1 MSGERIFSNKDEN
14 VLTFKKIFL
23 EKKKKIEEEYTITKK
38 EIEENKKRQ
47 EQMREKTK
55 IMHVIKN
62 LKNIWE
68 KDLLAVPFFRELLK
82 NIEFCIEDSNLLSK
96 LEIY

>member
-1 MSGERIFSNKDEN
+1 
-14 VLTFKKIFL
+14 
-23 EKKKKIEEEYTITKK
+23 
-38 EIEENKKRQ
+38 
-47 EQMREKTK
+47 MREKTK

-82 NIEFCIEDSNLLSK
+82 NIEFCIEDSNLLLK
-96 LEIY
+96 LETY